1 MRKSLFLILAAWMLM
16 GCPSEEE
23 PDEPETLPEADLSAF
38 ERRRAASAG
47 AAVEQA
53 VRDERSAAAR
63 TVYASTEDQPTLIDL
78 ENAGATPPGLGAKDD
93 SNTAGSS
100 APTDLDRASEEVG
113 AWIDMDL
120 VGRTIRGQQRALKSC
135 WQAERGTGTE
145 RRVDV
150 RLTVNVRGQCM
161 DARIARS
168 SPVTGRNL
176 ERCLQGVLK
185 KAKFPEAQDGDK
197 TFSYVLRF

>member
-63 TVYASTEDQPTLIDL
+63 TAPAKPSAAHGAP
-78 ENAGATPPGLGAKDD
+78 AGAVPPIGVGVGNSVRK
-93 SNTAGSS
+93 
-100 APTDLDRASEEVG
+100 SEN
-113 AWIDMDL
+113 
-120 VGRTIRGQQRALKSC
+120 KS
-135 WQAERGTGTE
+135 T
-145 RRVDV
+145 
-150 RLTVNVRGQCM
+150 
-161 DARIARS
+161 RI
-168 SPVTGRNL
+168 
-176 ERCLQGVLK
+176 
-185 KAKFPEAQDGDK
+185 
-197 TFSYVLRF
+197 